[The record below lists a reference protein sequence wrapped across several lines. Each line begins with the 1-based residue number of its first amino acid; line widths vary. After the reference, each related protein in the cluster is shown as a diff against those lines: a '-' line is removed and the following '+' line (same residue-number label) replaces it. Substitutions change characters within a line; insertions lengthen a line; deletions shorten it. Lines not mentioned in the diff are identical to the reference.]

1 MISCNNET
9 VKSDPLA
16 EKAMDELRDV
26 LHKQSLFIK
35 VHAAEYL
42 IWLGHTEEVKK
53 VYLSENELYHTQ
65 TPYRIGIWRVLAQ
78 TEKKPEDKMQW
89 INKVFDVY
97 GDINAPDRLHATETL
112 AKLQQSPLARYP
124 EITQKTLAAEN
135 RNLQTYARWA
145 DSYSSDTTMKKN
157 RTEFLRLAIEDSNQ
171 VVRKISAYI
180 LRKIVGLN
188 EEEWLVLANKALA
201 EQDTSGM
208 RHSLLNTAFVTLPAG
223 SEQHDLFQD
232 IHREM
237 LKNSTGFSMGERIE
251 LALSLADKGEADDL
265 PVLISM
271 FNNENSKDIYEPG
284 SKEEADVRAT
294 AAYAILKIKQ
304 RSKE

>member
-9 VKSDPLA
+9 VQSDPLA
-16 EKAMDELRDV
+16 EKAIDELREV

-42 IWLGHTEEVKK
+42 VWLGYTEEVKK
-53 VYLSENELYHTQ
+53 VYLSENDLYQAQ

-78 TEKKPEDKMQW
+78 AEKKPEDQMKW

-97 GDINAPDRLHATETL
+97 ADANAPDRLHATETL

-124 EITQKTLAAEN
+124 EITQQTLSADN
-135 RNLQTYARWA
+135 RNLNTYALWA
-145 DSYSSDTTMKKN
+145 ISYSSDTAMKKN
-157 RTEFLRLAIEDSNQ
+157 RIAFLHLATEDSNQ
-171 VVRKISAYI
+171 VIRKISAYI
-180 LRKIVGLN
+180 LRKIGGLT
-188 EEEWLVLANKALA
+188 EDEWLALANKALS
-201 EQDTSGM
+201 EPTDSEMQ
-208 RHSLLNTAFVTLPAG
+208 HSLLNTAFVTLPAG
-223 SEQHDLFQD
+223 SKQQGLFQQ

-237 LKNSTGFSMGERIE
+237 LQNSAGFSVGERIE
-251 LALSLADKGEADDL
+251 LALSLADKGATGDL

-271 FNNENSKDIYEPG
+271 FNNENSKGVYEPG

-294 AAYAILKIKQ
+294 AAYAILKIKK
-304 RSKE
+304 RET